1 MFAIAATY
9 DQHIP
14 MRCVVVEDQVLFAEL
29 LAGTLSAL
37 PGFEVAAVAHE
48 VRAAEAAARSH
59 LPDLLLLN
67 PEVPG
72 GDVFGLVQRLGRR
85 KPGARAVLVSRTR
98 ERVLLPEEVR
108 PLVHSVIAREDG
120 FAVLRGEIERLRVA
134 LSPARC
140 PLRLLGPRERELF
153 GLIGR
158 GLRSKEIA
166 DEMGLTKASVDT
178 YRKRI
183 SSKLRSSG
191 ADLVRLAA
199 LQGQLPLAA

>member
-1 MFAIAATY
+1 
-9 DQHIP
+9 
-14 MRCVVVEDQVLFAEL
+14 MRCVIVEDHIAFADLLGVVVGSLPGVEVMAVVHEVKAATAACRQHRPEL
-29 LAGTLSAL
+29 LLA
-37 PGFEVAAVAHE
+37 
-48 VRAAEAAARSH
+48 
-59 LPDLLLLN
+59 N
-67 PEVPG
+67 PEARG
-72 GDVFGLVQRLGRR
+72 GDVFALLRSL
-85 KPGARAVLVSRTR
+85 ARGNSSPHTVLMSSSRA
-98 ERVLLPEEVR
+98 RVRLPEDVR
-108 PLVHSVIAREDG
+108 ARVHSVIAREDG
-120 FAVLRGEIERLRVA
+120 FSVLRGEIERLRVA

-199 LQGQLPLAA
+199 LQGRLPLAA

>member
-1 MFAIAATY
+1 
-9 DQHIP
+9 

-29 LAGTLSAL
+29 LAGMLSAL
-37 PGFEVAAVAHE
+37 PGFEVAAVTHE
-48 VRAAEAAARSH
+48 VRAAEEACRSH

-67 PEVPG
+67 PAVPG
-72 GDVFGLVQRLGRR
+72 GDVFRLVRQLGRQQS
-85 KPGARAVLVSRTR
+85 GARAVLVSQMRD
-98 ERVLLPEEVR
+98 RVVLPAEVR

-120 FAVLRGEIERLRVA
+120 FAVLREELERLRA
-134 LSPARC
+134 AREQSGC
-140 PLRLLGPRERELF
+140 PLRILGPRERELF

-183 SSKLRSSG
+183 ATKLRRSG

-199 LQGQLPLAA
+199 LHGQLPMAA

>member
-1 MFAIAATY
+1 
-9 DQHIP
+9 
-14 MRCVVVEDQVLFAEL
+14 MRCVVVEDQVLLAEL

-37 PGFEVAAVAHE
+37 PGFEVAAVTHE
-48 VRAAEAAARSH
+48 LRAAEAACRSY

-72 GDVFGLVQRLGRR
+72 GDAFELVRRLGRR
-85 KPGARAVLVSRTR
+85 QSGARAVLVARAR
-98 ERVLLPEEVR
+98 QRVVLPPEVR
-108 PLVHSVIAREDG
+108 PFVHSVISREDG
-120 FAVLRGEIERLRVA
+120 FAILREELERLR
-134 LSPARC
+134 SAREPSGC

-153 GLIGR
+153 VLIGR

-166 DEMGLTKASVDT
+166 DEMGLSKASVDT

-183 SSKLRSSG
+183 ATKLRRSG

-199 LQGQLPLAA
+199 LHGRLPLAA